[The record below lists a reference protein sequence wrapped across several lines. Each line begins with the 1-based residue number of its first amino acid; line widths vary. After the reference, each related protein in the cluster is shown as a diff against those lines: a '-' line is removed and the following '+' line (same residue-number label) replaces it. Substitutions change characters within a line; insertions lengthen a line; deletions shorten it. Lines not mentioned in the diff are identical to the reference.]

1 MGLID
6 RLRRRYEASRL
17 HQLRLLLQDSDAIRG
32 NVKNFGYQL
41 ARDAVERRG
50 EVDVSAEPQRRGLV
64 SKPTTQADMESAWFA
79 YWCSQVK
86 AAPIYHRKLWE
97 FAFALQVLHDQGL
110 LREGARGIGFGC
122 GEEPLASYF
131 ASKSMDV
138 LVTDL
143 DSTQVAGQGWTE
155 TGQHAGTLESAFF
168 PDIVDRARFAR
179 HVTHRFVDMNAI
191 PRFDAPFD
199 FCWSI
204 CAMEHLGDIERGLR
218 FVENSMSVL
227 KPGGVAIH
235 TTEFNFNGA
244 DRTVSEGP
252 TVLYLRR
259 HFEDLE
265 KRLAA
270 QGCRMLGPDFSVG
283 TGPLDRFVD
292 IPPYAFGEGGW
303 FNMKTWTSREQAAHL
318 KLLVFGYPS
327 TCFGIVAVKD
337 MPGR

>member
-131 ASKSMDV
+131 ASQSMDV

-199 FCWSI
+199 
-204 CAMEHLGDIERGLR
+204 CASSRTRCRCSSPAGWPSTPPSSTSTARIEP
-218 FVENSMSVL
+218 SP
-227 KPGGVAIH
+227 K
-235 TTEFNFNGA
+235 
-244 DRTVSEGP
+244 DRQSCTCAV
-252 TVLYLRR
+252 
-259 HFEDLE
+259 
-265 KRLAA
+265 
-270 QGCRMLGPDFSVG
+270 
-283 TGPLDRFVD
+283 
-292 IPPYAFGEGGW
+292 
-303 FNMKTWTSREQAAHL
+303 TSRIWRRGSRRRAAGCL
-318 KLLVFGYPS
+318 GRISPS
-327 TCFGIVAVKD
+327 A
-337 MPGR
+337 PGRSTASWTFRLTPSGKAAGST